1 MPSRMPSRLGLQT
14 MLMFKQSYMYHSKR
28 HMVVHSKN
36 TRAHDTFSTQT
47 GQYPKRWD
55 MESVVQ
61 PIPLVKM
68 SWLNVLKAYN
78 VIQIHTLTHWA
89 SHPSY
94 ILYIA
99 GQEDHSHT
107 YVGSAHTHTHTTLSI
122 ASLEKTLGNPTT
134 IS

>member
-1 MPSRMPSRLGLQT
+1 

-36 TRAHDTFSTQT
+36 TRAHDTYSTQT

-61 PIPLVKM
+61 LSENELAQCVEG
-68 SWLNVLKAYN
+68 LQCVTF
-78 VIQIHTLTHWA
+78 IQIHTLTHWA

-107 YVGSAHTHTHTTLSI
+107 YVGSAHTHTLH
-122 ASLEKTLGNPTT
+122 
-134 IS
+134 